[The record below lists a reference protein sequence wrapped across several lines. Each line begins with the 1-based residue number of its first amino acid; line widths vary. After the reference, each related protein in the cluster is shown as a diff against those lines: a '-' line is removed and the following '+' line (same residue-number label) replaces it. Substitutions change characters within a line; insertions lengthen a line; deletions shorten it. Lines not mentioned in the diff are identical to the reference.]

1 MKLLRWCKANAMPV
15 IAVLAAAVT
24 AVFVPP
30 DAAYLGYYDVKTL
43 SCLLCVLAV
52 VGALRRV
59 GLFPLLAQRLV
70 QVFHTT
76 RGAVTALVGITL
88 VGSMLLTNDTALLT
102 FLPLSWFVLE
112 RTGQT
117 KWTALTFI
125 LQNCA
130 ANLGGMLTPFGNP
143 QNLYLFN
150 HYNIPNGEFL
160 SIMLPPFLL
169 STALI
174 LLCCLFLPREG
185 LTVPRQETLPDKRR
199 TAVYGVLFC
208 VAVAMVLRGIPYW
221 LGLLVIVMALLV
233 LDRRALLGVDW
244 GLLVTFAAF
253 FTFSGNMA
261 RIEPVRELFRKLL
274 THGAMPVAAL
284 TSQVISNVPAAI
296 LLSRFTDDYRGL
308 LVLESAGLFDILAD
322 AGMLVLHSA
331 YIVTRQGEG
340 ILFSGPSGIGKSTQ
354 AALWQRYGAA
364 QTVNG
369 DRALVRPDTR
379 TVSGVMYA
387 GTSGICRNVTAPLRA
402 VVLLHQAPES
412 RVTDIRPQEAF
423 ARVLSQCAYHQ
434 WDPASA
440 ARMTE
445 LAARLVTNIPVR
457 QLDCRADESAVRA
470 LEEALRRT

>member
-15 IAVLAAAVT
+15 IAVLA
-24 AVFVPP
+24 
-30 DAAYLGYYDVKTL
+30 AAYLGYYDVKTL

-102 FLPLSWFVLE
+102 FLLE

-169 STALI
+169 SMALI

-185 LTVPRQETLPDKRR
+185 LTVPRQETLPG
-199 TAVYGVLFC
+199 TARYRDGTAGAGSPCAAGRGLGTAGDVCGVFHLF
-208 VAVAMVLRGIPYW
+208 GQ
-221 LGLLVIVMALLV
+221 
-233 LDRRALLGVDW
+233 
-244 GLLVTFAAF
+244 
-253 FTFSGNMA
+253 
-261 RIEPVRELFRKLL
+261 
-274 THGAMPVAAL
+274 HGA
-284 TSQVISNVPAAI
+284 
-296 LLSRFTDDYRGL
+296 D
-308 LVLESAGLFDILAD
+308 
-322 AGMLVLHSA
+322 
-331 YIVTRQGEG
+331 
-340 ILFSGPSGIGKSTQ
+340 
-354 AALWQRYGAA
+354 
-364 QTVNG
+364 
-369 DRALVRPDTR
+369 
-379 TVSGVMYA
+379 
-387 GTSGICRNVTAPLRA
+387 
-402 VVLLHQAPES
+402 
-412 RVTDIRPQEAF
+412 
-423 ARVLSQCAYHQ
+423 
-434 WDPASA
+434 
-440 ARMTE
+440 
-445 LAARLVTNIPVR
+445 
-457 QLDCRADESAVRA
+457 
-470 LEEALRRT
+470 

>member
-284 TSQVISNVPAAI
+284 TS
-296 LLSRFTDDYRGL
+296 
-308 LVLESAGLFDILAD
+308 
-322 AGMLVLHSA
+322 
-331 YIVTRQGEG
+331 
-340 ILFSGPSGIGKSTQ
+340 
-354 AALWQRYGAA
+354 
-364 QTVNG
+364 
-369 DRALVRPDTR
+369 
-379 TVSGVMYA
+379 
-387 GTSGICRNVTAPLRA
+387 
-402 VVLLHQAPES
+402 
-412 RVTDIRPQEAF
+412 
-423 ARVLSQCAYHQ
+423 
-434 WDPASA
+434 
-440 ARMTE
+440 
-445 LAARLVTNIPVR
+445 
-457 QLDCRADESAVRA
+457 
-470 LEEALRRT
+470 

>member
-70 QVFHTT
+70 QVFRTT
-76 RGAVTALVGITL
+76 RGAVTALIGITL

-130 ANLGGMLTPFGNP
+130 ANLGGMLMPFGNP

-185 LTVPRQETLPDKRR
+185 LTVPPAGDTAGQTSYCGIRR
-199 TAVYGVLFC
+199 T
-208 VAVAMVLRGIPYW
+208 VLRG
-221 LGLLVIVMALLV
+221 G
-233 LDRRALLGVDW
+233 G
-244 GLLVTFAAF
+244 
-253 FTFSGNMA
+253 
-261 RIEPVRELFRKLL
+261 
-274 THGAMPVAAL
+274 
-284 TSQVISNVPAAI
+284 
-296 LLSRFTDDYRGL
+296 
-308 LVLESAGLFDILAD
+308 
-322 AGMLVLHSA
+322 
-331 YIVTRQGEG
+331 
-340 ILFSGPSGIGKSTQ
+340 
-354 AALWQRYGAA
+354 YGAA
-364 QTVNG
+364 GNP
-369 DRALVRPDTR
+369 LL
-379 TVSGVMYA
+379 A
-387 GTSGICRNVTAPLRA
+387 GTARYRDGSAGAGSPCAAGRGLGTAGDVCGVFHLFGQ
-402 VVLLHQAPES
+402 HG
-412 RVTDIRPQEAF
+412 
-423 ARVLSQCAYHQ
+423 
-434 WDPASA
+434 
-440 ARMTE
+440 
-445 LAARLVTNIPVR
+445 
-457 QLDCRADESAVRA
+457 AD
-470 LEEALRRT
+470 

>member
-1 MKLLRWCKANAMPV
+1 MKSLQWCKANAMPV

-30 DAAYLGYYDVKTL
+30 DGAYWGYYDVKTL

-52 VGALRRV
+52 VSALRSV
-59 GLFPLLAQRLV
+59 GLFPLLAQKLV
-70 QVFHTT
+70 HVFHTT
-76 RGAVTALVGITL
+76 RSVVTALVGITL

-169 STALI
+169 STVLI
-174 LLCCLFLPREG
+174 LLCCLFLPRER
-185 LTVPRQETLPDKRR
+185 LTVPQQETSPDKRL
-199 TAVYGVLFC
+199 TAVYSALFC
-208 VAVAMVLRGIPYW
+208 VAAAMVLRGIPYQ
-221 LGLLVIVMALLV
+221 LGLIVIVAALLV
-233 LDRRALLGVDW
+233 LNRRALLDVDW

-261 RIEPVRELFRKLL
+261 RIGPVRELFRQMLA
-274 THGAMPVAAL
+274 HGVMPVAAL

-308 LVLESAGLFDILAD
+308 LVGVNIVGAGTLVASLASLITFREY
-322 AGMLVLHSA
+322 AKHIKGQTGRFMA
-331 YIVTRQGEG
+331 
-340 ILFSGPSGIGKSTQ
+340 LFSVISFSFLAI
-354 AALWQRYGAA
+354 L
-364 QTVNG
+364 
-369 DRALVRPDTR
+369 
-379 TVSGVMYA
+379 
-387 GTSGICRNVTAPLRA
+387 
-402 VVLLHQAPES
+402 
-412 RVTDIRPQEAF
+412 
-423 ARVLSQCAYHQ
+423 
-434 WDPASA
+434 
-440 ARMTE
+440 
-445 LAARLVTNIPVR
+445 LAAMMLWM
-457 QLDCRADESAVRA
+457 Q
-470 LEEALRRT
+470 